1 MKVGTFYYNLVTGLV
16 ILNIKWILE
25 KDKSMKEINLP
36 REKENQHDNNLT
48 VPLYRQFRQDALSN
62 L

>member
-36 REKENQHDNNLT
+36 REKENQHDNNLI